1 MKEAKFDQK
10 FDVGDQITDQLDLKK
25 ARRRNVEA
33 KRVKWWTGSSITSS
47 IPGTAT
53 LGG

>member
-25 ARRRNVEA
+25 ARRRNGEA
-33 KRVKWWTGSSITSS
+33 KRVKWRTGSSITSS